1 MVSTFL
7 GIVFFEVAKS
17 VFVKLVLSV
26 EMILVVEVVDD
37 DDVVRVLTL
46 DFMAAGLNT
55 VLVRCPID
63 VVNTIAF
70 NYKSKTFISNDKISW
85 NKEYK

>member
-1 MVSTFL
+1 MASTFL
-7 GIVFFEVAKS
+7 GIVFFVVVKS

-37 DDVVRVLTL
+37 DDDVVVRVLTL

-70 NYKSKTFISNDKISW
+70 NYKSKTFISNDKIS
-85 NKEYK
+85 